1 MEKLHI
7 QPTELDVLPYY
18 EYEYTLELYNDI
30 VKERN
35 DEEKKQNKETEDKYN
50 ISGMQKNANT
60 NMNKNMSGYK
70 MPSMPK
76 INMPR
81 F

>member
-1 MEKLHI
+1 MEKLHV

-18 EYEYTLELYNDI
+18 EYEYTVEIYNDI

-35 DEEKKQNKETEDKYN
+35 DEEKKQNQGMEDKYN
-50 ISGMQKNANT
+50 VSGMQKN
-60 NMNKNMSGYK
+60 MNKNMTGYK
-70 MPSMPK
+70 NPTMPK
-76 INMPR
+76 ISMPR